1 MAVDRAPTCGRDI
14 ARRCAG
20 GLTLIADSTR
30 RSKPLRRE
38 AVQVGLRRKS
48 TPDLLCR
55 DGISSGQLETTG
67 GSHYVGC
74 VSQLPLPPER
84 DDASAAQAEELDRL
98 LASLARLV
106 SDDENQ
112 ICCHDITMSEF
123 RALKVIEGGAVPTMH
138 ELVEALGLS
147 KSGATRVV
155 DRLEAKGYARRID
168 DLHDDGRFKGVR
180 LTARGTTLLRTI
192 AQENLPQRQ
201 ALLNSIPPAQRQTVI
216 DGLRALTAAARRC
229 C

>member
-1 MAVDRAPTCGRDI
+1 MSQPTVP
-14 ARRCAG
+14 AH
-20 GLTLIADSTR
+20 
-30 RSKPLRRE
+30 
-38 AVQVGLRRKS
+38 V
-48 TPDLLCR
+48 
-55 DGISSGQLETTG
+55 
-67 GSHYVGC
+67 
-74 VSQLPLPPER
+74 

-98 LASLARLV
+98 LVSLARLV

-123 RALKVIEGGAVPTMH
+123 RALKAIEGGSMPTMH
-138 ELVEALGLS
+138 ALVEALGLS

-155 DRLEAKGYARRID
+155 DRLEAKGYARRVD

-192 AQENLPQRQ
+192 AQESVPQRQ
-201 ALLNSIPPAQRQTVI
+201 ALLNSIPAEQRQTVI
-216 DGLRALTAAARRC
+216 DGLRALTIAARRC